1 MPGLAGD
8 YFADSLTYV
17 CEHNEDGAMGVIVN
31 RASDMTLL
39 ELLVQVGLQPDHKWV
54 DTPVFEGGPVSP
66 ERGFV
71 LHSEDADFESTAQ
84 LGHGVSLSTAVDVLD
99 AIADERGPKRF
110 IVALGYAG
118 WGAGQLEE
126 EMAANA
132 WLNVAADTDLLFASD
147 WENKAE
153 QVARSIGVD
162 MRLMSGRP
170 GHA

>member
-8 YFADSLTYV
+8 YFADTLTYV
-17 CEHNEDGAMGVIVN
+17 CEHNDEGAMGVIVN

-39 ELLVQVGLQPDHKWV
+39 ELFVQVGLKPDHKWV

-71 LHSEDADFESTAQ
+71 LHSEEASFESTAT
-84 LGHGVSLSTAVDVLD
+84 LENGVALSTAVDVLD
-99 AIADERGPKRF
+99 AIAADRGPRQF

-132 WLNVAADTDLLFASD
+132 WLNVAADTELLFMPD
-147 WENKAE
+147 WQNKAE
-153 QVARSIGVD
+153 HVARSIGVD